1 MMQERR
7 KCIPTHI
14 SNVKGGQ
21 MKAPTVFL
29 FRSPEGKIES
39 ARGQSAHEA
48 AHMIGQVLSWDAD
61 LNTLDIV
68 RHGKTEVWAFI
79 GHREQAVKARN
90 QQCLADLRR
99 IFGVKP

>member
-1 MMQERR
+1 MT
-7 KCIPTHI
+7 K
-14 SNVKGGQ
+14 
-21 MKAPTVFL
+21 PTVFL
-29 FRSPEGKIES
+29 FRSPSGEIRS

-48 AHMIGQVLSWDAD
+48 AHKIGQVLSWDAD

-79 GHREQAVKARN
+79 GHREQAIKTRN
-90 QQCLADLRR
+90 KQCLADLRR

>member
-1 MMQERR
+1 
-7 KCIPTHI
+7 
-14 SNVKGGQ
+14 

-39 ARGQSAHEA
+39 ARGESAHDA
-48 AHMIGQVLSWDAD
+48 AHKIGQVLSWDSD

-79 GHREQAVKARN
+79 GHREQAVKTRN
-90 QQCLADLRR
+90 KQCLADLRR
-99 IFGVKP
+99 IFGVKA